1 MRHVIP
7 KVSVIIP
14 VYNVEA
20 YLRQCLD
27 SVVNQTLKDIEII
40 CVDDGSIDG
49 SAAILEEYAAKD
61 IRIKVLTQANSGA
74 GAARNAGLAVAKG
87 EWLSFLDADDEFAPA
102 MLSEMVDA
110 GEQGGAD
117 VVACTME
124 NDGDIFRR
132 WRGWAWDKIFR
143 RDFILSQKLE
153 FQNLPVSNDLFFT
166 YSALALSSKTIAVAK
181 GYVLHRKRA
190 GSVETTRDRSPLA
203 PLEAVKV
210 LYAKIGLIDGFARW
224 VPEFLFW
231 HINRLKTIDASDL
244 LYRETKSFGEA
255 LGIRATAKWRLE
267 EVKRIVKKCLR
278 KVVRK

>member
-1 MRHVIP
+1 MP

-40 CVDDGSIDG
+40 CVDDGSTDS
-49 SAAILEEYAAKD
+49 SAEILKEYATKD
-61 IRIKVLTQANSGA
+61 GRIKVLTQSNSGA

-132 WRGWAWDKIFR
+132 WRGWAWDKLFCR
-143 RDFILSQKLE
+143 EFILKNKLC

-166 YSALALSSKTIAVAK
+166 YSALALSSRIVALEK
-181 GYVLHRKRA
+181 EYVIHRKRE
-190 GSVETTRDRSPLA
+190 GSVETTRDRAPLA
-203 PLEAVKV
+203 PLDAVKA
-210 LYAKIGLIDGFARW
+210 LYERIGMVDGFARW
-224 VPEFLFW
+224 FPEFVFW
-231 HINRLKTIDASDL
+231 HINRLKEVESSNL
-244 LYRETKSFGEA
+244 LYCHAKEFAKS
-255 LGIRATAKWRLE
+255 LGIVSTRKWCIE
-267 EVKRIVKKCLR
+267 EVKRLIKKFLR
-278 KVVRK
+278 KVVLR

>member
-1 MRHVIP
+1 MAQR
-7 KVSVIIP
+7 
-14 VYNVEA
+14 
-20 YLRQCLD
+20 
-27 SVVNQTLKDIEII
+27 T
-40 CVDDGSIDG
+40 
-49 SAAILEEYAAKD
+49 AARYAAKD
-61 IRIKVLTQANSGA
+61 SRIKVLTQANSGA

>member
-1 MRHVIP
+1 MP

-27 SVVNQTLKDIEII
+27 SVVNQTLKEIEII
-40 CVDDGSIDG
+40 CIDDGSTDG
-49 SAAILEEYAAKD
+49 SAAILQEYAAKD
-61 IRIKVLTQANSGA
+61 ERIKILTQVNSGA
-74 GAARNAGLAVAKG
+74 GAARNVGLAQASGV
-87 EWLSFLDADDEFAPA
+87 WLSFLDADDEFAPS
-102 MLSEMVDA
+102 MLSDMVDA

-166 YSALALSSKTIAVAK
+166 YSALALSSKTIVVAK